1 MSEKVLILGLSKS
14 GISAAKF
21 LAGKGYDVYLTES
34 KRVEEVREEYRPQ
47 IKELEALGVKV
58 ECGGHSEEFIEGSS
72 FAVTSPG
79 IPPKSEIFKRLNEKN
94 IKIISEIELAY
105 LNTDIPFIAITG
117 TNGKTTTTALVSHI
131 LSKKFSAPV
140 CGNIGVPPT
149 SLIGEKHDFLVCEIS
164 SYQAQMTE
172 KFKAKYACWTN
183 FTPDH
188 IDWHGGLENY
198 FNAKAKIFLPPQ
210 EPEFAILNAKDEK
223 LVEFAEKCKNVI
235 FFDADDNT
243 PLPPTGT
250 SPALGGRKR
259 ANLAP
264 EAFASLAGE
273 MSGGQR
279 GVKEVNHRYYAPYI
293 KDFSR
298 KMRKEMTP
306 QEVKL
311 WQLIRKEKLGVKFRR
326 QFAIDNKYIA
336 DFACLEKRIIIEIDG
351 GQHCGNF
358 NDIQRT
364 FYLNKKNFRVIRF
377 WNNEIDFNI
386 EGCIDFLKR
395 EIDTPHP
402 PSGTSPAGGADD
414 RLVSSV
420 AAYSKDFNT
429 KDENTPLCHS
439 VTFPPQGGQMTAAL
453 SDETSDS
460 LFTTHYSL
468 IKNNAIYYDNEKIID
483 LKDCPLV
490 GHHNYQNIM
499 CGVIIAKLAGMENED
514 IRERIMSFKAPE
526 HRLEKVRELNGITF
540 YNDSKATNPE
550 ASIVAIDSFNNQD
563 VALILGGRDKNTD
576 LTEMCHSINKH
587 IKTVLLIGE
596 ATERFEKN
604 LKKNGFS
611 NIIKERTMEE
621 AIDKAISLKP
631 DVVLLSPA
639 CASFDMFKS
648 YEHRGEVFKDYVLS
662 K

>member
-1 MSEKVLILGLSKS
+1 MFGVKLKPDGEFSMSEKVLILGLSKS
-14 GISAAKF
+14 GIAAAKF
-21 LAGKGYDVYLTES
+21 LAGKGYSVYLTES
-34 KRVEEVREEYRPQ
+34 KSTGEVREEYRPQ
-47 IKELEALGVKV
+47 IKELEALGIRV
-58 ECGGHSEEFIEGSS
+58 ECGGHSDEFIDGAS

-79 IPPKSEIFKRLNEKN
+79 IPPKSEIFRRLGEKN

-149 SLIGEKHDFLVCEIS
+149 SLIEEKHDFLVCEIS

-210 EPEFAILNAKDEK
+210 EPEYVILNAKDEK
-223 LVEFAEKCKNVI
+223 LVEFSKKCKNVI
-235 FFDADDNT
+235 FFDT
-243 PLPPTGT
+243 
-250 SPALGGRKR
+250 
-259 ANLAP
+259 
-264 EAFASLAGE
+264 
-273 MSGGQR
+273 
-279 GVKEVNHRYYAPYI
+279 
-293 KDFSR
+293 
-298 KMRKEMTP
+298 
-306 QEVKL
+306 
-311 WQLIRKEKLGVKFRR
+311 
-326 QFAIDNKYIA
+326 
-336 DFACLEKRIIIEIDG
+336 
-351 GQHCGNF
+351 
-358 NDIQRT
+358 
-364 FYLNKKNFRVIRF
+364 
-377 WNNEIDFNI
+377 
-386 EGCIDFLKR
+386 
-395 EIDTPHP
+395 
-402 PSGTSPAGGADD
+402 
-414 RLVSSV
+414 
-420 AAYSKDFNT
+420 
-429 KDENTPLCHS
+429 
-439 VTFPPQGGQMTAAL
+439 
-453 SDETSDS
+453 DETSDS
-460 LFTTHYSL
+460 LLTTHYSL
-468 IKNNAIYYDNEKIID
+468 IKDNAIYCGSEKIID

-499 CGVIIAKLAGMENED
+499 CAIIIAKLAGMNNND
-514 IRERIMSFKAPE
+514 IRERIMSFNAPE

-550 ASIVAIDSFNNQD
+550 ASIVAIDSFNNQN

-587 IKTVLLIGE
+587 ITTVLLIGE

-611 NIIKERTMEE
+611 NIIKEHSLED
-621 AIDKAISLKP
+621 AIDEAISLKP

-648 YEHRGEVFKDYVLS
+648 YEHRGEVFKNYVLS